1 MSPQTGKIS
10 GENINFYHGADAV
23 SHSKLE
29 VYRRRPELY
38 RRMYVQKSVQRE
50 GSSKAFDI
58 GSALHCAVLEPEHY
72 AARFP
77 VSIYSDF
84 RKAEAKAWRDE
95 QLAKGN
101 TVLAVDDA
109 ETVRKMRD
117 AILAHRTAS
126 SLLTGGEAEVSW
138 RMKFP
143 GLPVPLQC
151 RTDYISTGESPYVVD
166 IKTTE
171 SLDDDGFRNFEAA
184 FVKFGYHRQAAW
196 YMDLLYEL
204 GLTCRRFYFVVV
216 EKCEPFGVSV
226 FKPDIESIMIGLK
239 ENHRDRDR
247 LAESYKTNIWQN
259 TPDEVQEIGVPKWYA
274 KKVEDAT

>member
-38 RRMYVQKSVQRE
+38 RRMYVEKSVQRE
-50 GSSKAFDI
+50 GGSKAFDI

-72 AARFP
+72 DGRFP
-77 VSIYSDF
+77 RSIYSDY
-84 RKAEAKAWRDE
+84 RKAEAKVWRDE
-95 QLAKGN
+95 QIADGK

-109 ETVRKMRD
+109 ETVRAMRD
-117 AILAHRTAS
+117 AIFAHRTAS

-171 SLDDDGFRNFEAA
+171 SLDDEGFRTFENA

-196 YMDLLYEL
+196 YMTLLEDC
-204 GLTCRRFYFVVV
+204 GVTCRDFYFVVV
-216 EKCEPFGVSV
+216 EKCEPVGVKV
-226 FKPDIESIMIGLK
+226 YKPTMEAIEIGCR
-239 ENHRDRDR
+239 ENQTDL
-247 LAESYKTNIWQN
+247 LALAWSYKTNIWQN

-274 KKVEDAT
+274 KKEEDAQ